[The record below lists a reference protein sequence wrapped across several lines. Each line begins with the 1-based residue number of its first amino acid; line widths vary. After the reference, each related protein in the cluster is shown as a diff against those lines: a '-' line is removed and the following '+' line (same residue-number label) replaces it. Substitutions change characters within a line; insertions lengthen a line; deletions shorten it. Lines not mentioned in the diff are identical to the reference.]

1 MLLKT
6 SCFKFNRYF
15 MFTLVFSDELK
26 HNGKGSKYFTGYTNS
41 VIRPFTS
48 NKWIN
53 YFDDDG
59 KNVF

>member
-15 MFTLVFSDELK
+15 MLTLVFTDELK

-53 YFDDDG
+53 KLF
-59 KNVF
+59 